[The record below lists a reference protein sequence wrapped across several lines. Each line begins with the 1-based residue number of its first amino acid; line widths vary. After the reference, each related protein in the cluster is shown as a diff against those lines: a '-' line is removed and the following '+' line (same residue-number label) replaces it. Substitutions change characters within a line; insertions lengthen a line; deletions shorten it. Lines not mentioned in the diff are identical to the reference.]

1 MRGKIK
7 AFIFNLYYL
16 FFFLIPFRFVSSLL
30 VILFPCRTFV
40 WTGQWDQTGLGE
52 VSGGI
57 WCILRRFNWIP
68 RRCLLSW
75 WVSLNGGCDDV
86 DLAANA
92 LSVFLSNSRSHI
104 VLHTRHICWYWCCP
118 CVCVCTKVFSSFCIA
133 NLQLIFINWEYS
145 VLLIFLYF

>member
-7 AFIFNLYYL
+7 AFILNLYYL

-86 DLAANA
+86 DVDVDLAANA
-92 LSVFLSNSRSHI
+92 LSVFFLIQGLTSYSTHGTYAGI
-104 VLHTRHICWYWCCP
+104 GAVLV
-118 CVCVCTKVFSSFCIA
+118 CVCVCVRKDLALF
-133 NLQLIFINWEYS
+133 
-145 VLLIFLYF
+145 VLPICN

>member
-7 AFIFNLYYL
+7 AFIFNFYS
-16 FFFLIPFRFVSSLL
+16 FFLFDSVSFRVFSCC
-30 VILFPCRTFV
+30 ILIFLQDLRLDWAMGP
-40 WTGQWDQTGLGE
+40 TGLGE

-57 WCILRRFNWIP
+57 WCILRQFNWIP

-75 WVSLNGGCDDV
+75 WVSLNGGCDDVDVDV

-118 CVCVCTKVFSSFCIA
+118 CVCVCTRKKLALF
-133 NLQLIFINWEYS
+133 
-145 VLLIFLYF
+145 VLPICN